1 MDMLSQKEWIFYA
14 VVGAAVLLNE
24 LAIHYGFAIC
34 TFLPLMGCVLAV
46 GFWAF
51 PTREKNAGQEP

>member
-14 VVGAAVLLNE
+14 VIGTAVLLNE
-24 LAIHYGFAIC
+24 IAVHSGVAIC

-51 PTREKNAGQEP
+51 PTRKKNAGQES

>member
-24 LAIHYGFAIC
+24 IAALYGVAIC

-51 PTREKNAGQEP
+51 ATREKNAGQEP

>member
-1 MDMLSQKEWIFYA
+1 MLNQKEWIFYA

-24 LAIHYGFAIC
+24 IAALYGVAIC

-51 PTREKNAGQEP
+51 PTREKIAR

>member
-1 MDMLSQKEWIFYA
+1 MSNRKEWIFYA

-24 LAIHYGFAIC
+24 IAIHYEIAIC
-34 TFLPLMGCVLAV
+34 AFLPLMGCVMAV

-51 PTREKNAGQEP
+51 PAREKNAS